1 MIALRK
7 ARLRDAFKLD
17 KVKLAA
23 FKEKRKLYKD
33 SPIDPDSEPF
43 IEFIRSLFDSKSDY
57 RAILYKEKTEEDY
70 RIIGGIRLIKTG
82 ESSYCIAPFYI
93 EPCFQ
98 GRGIGGKV
106 LERVLSDYPKKTV
119 FTLTATLEDEGVVRF
134 YERHSFVFNGD
145 KAEITEGAT
154 LGVFVRK

>member
-57 RAILYKEKTEEDY
+57 RAIL
-70 RIIGGIRLIKTG
+70 
-82 ESSYCIAPFYI
+82 
-93 EPCFQ
+93 
-98 GRGIGGKV
+98 
-106 LERVLSDYPKKTV
+106 
-119 FTLTATLEDEGVVRF
+119 
-134 YERHSFVFNGD
+134 
-145 KAEITEGAT
+145 
-154 LGVFVRK
+154 